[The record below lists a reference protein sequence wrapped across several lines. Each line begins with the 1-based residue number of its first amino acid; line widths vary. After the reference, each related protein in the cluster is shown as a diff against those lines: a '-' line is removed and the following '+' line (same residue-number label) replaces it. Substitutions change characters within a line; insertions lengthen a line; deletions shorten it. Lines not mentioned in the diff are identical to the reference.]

1 MPSLMTLSATD
12 IGIRCHDVHQGMGN
26 VDTRSAHIAQLGTT
40 RLIGMAAN
48 LAVNLRG
55 LDVVADANALKQIA
69 AQELGVESLAFDSV
83 VGVLEEAGMV
93 RVRRPSP
100 SKVQID
106 ENVPYHQ
113 NLYNLLGEI
122 WEQRAP
128 SDLERETVG
137 LVNALADAPRELEVV
152 EAEIPKS
159 DLGPILAVGESTQ
172 LVKTLKL
179 SDGTHLLYSPFF
191 VFENPTVMKE
201 IYENHEVAE
210 VRQVMEALRGEQGL
224 LVDENNP
231 VMKDMLARGLLLAP
245 TIKGASGDAS
255 FAFLPYVADRQFL
268 GVKKAILEKA
278 VQILACVRYG
288 EHRAV
293 ATRIQSPAAILRR
306 LLDSS
311 SDFTIKPH
319 SEHSKQYYTL
329 YRLQIVD
336 FIRSGNWVAVKLIDT
351 EDNKEA
357 VQLALDLLM
366 YQENVSTRGLDEQA
380 RDLLAHGDHYS
391 NAMATI
397 QERKAQVQ
405 LAPDDW
411 SALVKTARGGVIL

>member
-1 MPSLMTLSATD
+1 M
-12 IGIRCHDVHQGMGN
+12 
-26 VDTRSAHIAQLGTT
+26 
-40 RLIGMAAN
+40 
-48 LAVNLRG
+48 
-55 LDVVADANALKQIA
+55 
-69 AQELGVESLAFDSV
+69 
-83 VGVLEEAGMV
+83 
-93 RVRRPSP
+93 
-100 SKVQID
+100 
-106 ENVPYHQ
+106 
-113 NLYNLLGEI
+113 
-122 WEQRAP
+122 
-128 SDLERETVG
+128 
-137 LVNALADAPRELEVV
+137 
-152 EAEIPKS
+152 
-159 DLGPILAVGESTQ
+159 
-172 LVKTLKL
+172 LKL
-179 SDGTHLLYSPFF
+179 SDGTQLLYSPFF

-201 IYENHEVAE
+201 IYENHNVAD
-210 VRQVMEALRGEQGL
+210 VRRVMEALRAEQGL
-224 LVDENNP
+224 LVDEQSP

-245 TIKGASGDAS
+245 TIKGVGGDAS

-288 EHRAV
+288 ENRAV
-293 ATRIQSPAAILRR
+293 ATRIQSPSAILRK

-336 FIRSGNWVAVKLIDT
+336 FIPSGNWVAVKLIDT
-351 EDNKEA
+351 DDNKEA

-380 RDLLAHGDHYS
+380 RELLAHGDQYT